1 MKRFATLM
9 VLFALVPTLLAAGPI
24 NKSIG
29 TKTTTSIVGGKVL
42 QKMETIAEPN
52 PLPPAENLLE
62 KEKSKPLPNTQRIQ
76 SLVRWQSTDGAAIA
90 NNVATNALGTNAF
103 VGWYLNNERASF
115 HDNNSATP
123 IWEFPTDNTPA
134 YYNVVALSA
143 DANIVALGS
152 NHNLYLFDKTSGTV
166 TFNFPIPG
174 NRTASQVAVS
184 RDGQLL
190 VCAAASPLAGGVH
203 RVYAFIPPST
213 TPIWTFDF
221 NDLQS
226 TGVYG
231 INISIDKSIVAV
243 NGKFYG
249 WILNASDGTVRT
261 QMDISNTESRIALS
275 ADGSVMATADLG
287 GFIKAFQYNSSQN
300 RYNLIWGYKVPVG
313 VTTNWAYSIAL
324 SADGLTLMAGTLIF
338 VDLTN
343 GIYDG
348 SVYLFDTF
356 GDGTPNWIKT
366 GLGDEVSGVALSDD
380 GSIGAATTWGDFY
393 NPSKPTIFIFERGSN
408 QEVFSVS
415 SPGSMFGLAM
425 SADGKTV
432 IAGGKHVHARQIG
445 SGGDVYDIG
454 VDLGGGAI
462 SGTVLLGGVPPNQSG
477 TLVQV
482 LGTRRTGTTLPSGQ
496 YVVPNVPPGTY
507 SVRISHLGYVG
518 TTLTSITVTGTDTTR
533 NVNATLP
540 QAGAAPT
547 NLVASGGLNSRIVLN
562 WTNPTFDNNR
572 GIDKETPPVLETS
585 PFQTTV
591 SALHPN
597 QIKAPLFSWATD
609 VVPPD
614 SLKIYRSIRTGGPYY
629 LKKVLVG
636 AVSSYIDSSVF
647 PLKDYYYR
655 VTAVNG
661 QGESAYSN
669 EAHGTVDS
677 SFLQFSFTAPQQTTG
692 ITPTIDGTIN
702 PAEWIDAIKVDVSD
716 VFGNGGGV
724 PFPRGSAFMWFKYD
738 SVAGKL
744 YVAGEDFLN
753 NDGLAANEGFGIYVD
768 DNHNRRYEPIGTDPL
783 LREGNY
789 WGLYGS
795 PFRFREIFTG
805 GGVGTIDTVSGGQ
818 LGISNATGHFT
829 GELSIPI
836 SFFNETHLRVFG
848 PDKIIGA
855 GIYLRGISGT
865 GASLYHGWWPQTNSD
880 IFNPLGYGD
889 IHIPINLLSPPIPP
903 SNLQVTRQGSQ
914 LRVTWTGP
922 THGINGDPLTVP
934 VTLELSR
941 NGAPY
946 RTFPTG
952 VQTWTDS
959 NVVAQDW
966 YEYKLRGS
974 ITVASPSAGTYFGP
988 YSPTV
993 GTFAVSDPQLTK
1005 LIYDDGIPESFYFVT
1020 FPYDGNAFAV
1030 KFTPQQYPAR
1040 VYRVQAFTAS
1050 SNSPILVSIHGD
1062 SSGLPGPMLAG
1073 QYEGETFQTAG
1084 VDSFLVTVPGTDP
1097 PTIANGSF
1105 WIVLSYLPSSPLAPL
1120 IAGDNTPPVD
1130 GRSFYFT
1137 TTTGWVQM
1145 PNADLVVRAFITGQT
1160 QGVDGGKDLP
1170 KVFALEQNY
1179 PNPFNPSTKIS
1190 YQLPERSFVSLNVF
1204 DVLGRE
1210 VATLINEEKEP
1221 GTYSTVWNAKNAAS
1235 GMYFYRLTA
1244 GAFTDVKKLLLV
1256 K

>member
-9 VLFALVPTLLAAGPI
+9 VLFALVPSLLTAGPI
-24 NKSIG
+24 NKTIG
-29 TKTTTSIVGGKVL
+29 TKTTTSIVGGRVL

-52 PLPPAENLLE
+52 PLPPAQNLLE
-62 KEKSKPLPNTQRIQ
+62 REKSKPIPNTQRIL

-90 NNVATNALGTNAF
+90 NNVATNAIGTNAF
-103 VGWYLNNERASF
+103 IGWYLNNERASF

-123 IWEFPTDNTPA
+123 IWEFPTDNTPT

-152 NHNLYLFDKTSGTV
+152 NHNLYLFDKTSGTI
-166 TFNFPIPG
+166 TFNFPIPDS
-174 NRTASQVAVS
+174 RIASQVAVS

-190 VCAAASPLAGGVH
+190 VCAAQSPLAGGIH

-221 NDLQS
+221 SDGQS
-226 TGVYG
+226 TGIYG

-249 WILNASDGTVRT
+249 YILNASNGTERT
-261 QMDISNTESRIALS
+261 ELPISNTESRLALS
-275 ADGSVMATADLG
+275 ADGSVMGISELS
-287 GFIKAFQYNSSQN
+287 GFIKAFVYNSGQS
-300 RYNLIWGYKVPVG
+300 RYDLLWQYRIPPG
-313 VTTNWAYSIAL
+313 VTTNWASAVAV
-324 SADGLTLMAGTLIF
+324 SADGLTLMAGSLVF

-356 GDGTPNWIKT
+356 GEGTPNWIKT
-366 GLGDEVSGVALSDD
+366 GLGDEVTGVALSDD
-380 GSIGAATTWGDFY
+380 GSLGAATTWGDFY
-393 NPSKPTIFIFERGSN
+393 NPSKPTTFVFERGSN

-415 SPGSMFGLAM
+415 SPGSMFALAM

-432 IAGGKHVHARQIG
+432 VAGGKHTHARQFG
-445 SGGDVYDIG
+445 SGGDVFDIA

-518 TTLTSITVTGTDTTR
+518 TTLTNITVTGTDTTR

-572 GIDKETPPVLETS
+572 GIDKETPPSVEAR

-591 SALHPN
+591 SARHPN
-597 QIKAPLFSWATD
+597 QSNAPRFSWTND

-614 SLKIYRSIRTGGPYY
+614 SVKIYRAIRTGGPYY
-629 LKKVLVG
+629 LKRVLVG
-636 AVSSYIDSSVF
+636 AVSTYTDSAVF

-677 SFLQFSFTAPQQTTG
+677 SFLQFSFTVPQQTGT
-692 ITPTIDGTIN
+692 TPTIDGTIN

-724 PFPRGSAFMWFKYD
+724 PLPRGSAFMWFKFD

-753 NDGLAANEGFGIYVD
+753 SDGLAANEGFGIYVD
-768 DNHNRRYEPIGTDPL
+768 DNHNGQFEPIGTDPL

-805 GGVGTIDTVSGGQ
+805 GGVGVVDTVAGGQ
-818 LGISNATGHFT
+818 LGISNSTGHFT

-836 SFFNETHLRVFG
+836 SLFNETHLRVFG
-848 PDKIIGA
+848 TDKTIGTA
-855 GIYLRGISGT
+855 IYLRGISGT
-865 GASLYHGWWPQTNSD
+865 GASLYHGWWPQTNTD
-880 IFNPLGYGD
+880 LFNPLGFGG
-889 IHIPINLLSPPIPP
+889 IHIPIRLLAPPRPP
-903 SNLQVTRQGSQ
+903 SNLQVNRQGSQ
-914 LRVTWTGP
+914 MRVTWTDP
-922 THGINGDPLTVP
+922 TQGINGDPLTVP
-934 VTLELSR
+934 ATLELWR
-941 NGAPY
+941 NGSAW

-952 VQTWTDS
+952 VQSWTDS
-959 NVVAQDW
+959 NTVAQGW
-966 YEYKLRGS
+966 YEYKMRGS
-974 ITVASPSAGTYFGP
+974 ITIASPSAGTYFGP
-988 YSPTV
+988 FSPTV
-993 GTFAVSDPQLTK
+993 GGFAVSDPQLTEM
-1005 LIYDDGIPESFYFVT
+1005 LYDDGIPDAFYVVDFT
-1020 FPYDGNAFAV
+1020 YNGNLFGIR
-1030 KFTPQQYPAR
+1030 FTPQQYPAR
-1040 VYRVQAFTAS
+1040 VYQVEAFTNNGNA
-1050 SNSPILVSIHGD
+1050 PIQVYIYSD
-1062 SSGLPGPMLAG
+1062 SSGVPGHPLAG
-1073 QYEGETFQTAG
+1073 PYTGTTFQTAG
-1084 VDSFLVTVPGTDP
+1084 IDSFLVTLPANDP
-1097 PTIANGSF
+1097 PTITSGDF
-1105 WIVLSYLPSSPLAPL
+1105 QVVLAYLPTSPGAPG
-1120 IAGDNTPPVD
+1120 IGADVTPPVI
-1130 GRSFYFT
+1130 GRSMYFT
-1137 TTTGWVQM
+1137 NSAGWTAIQGV
-1145 PNADLVVRAFITGQT
+1145 DLMVRAFITGQT
-1160 QGVDGGKDLP
+1160 QGVAEGKDLP

-1179 PNPFNPSTKIS
+1179 PNPFNPSTQIS
-1190 YQLPERSFVSLNVF
+1190 YQLPSQSFVSLKIF
-1204 DVLGRE
+1204 DILGRE
-1210 VATLINEEKEP
+1210 VATLVNEEKEP
-1221 GTYSTVWNAKNAAS
+1221 GTYSAVWNAKDAAS

-1244 GAFTDVKKLLLV
+1244 GAFTDVKKLMVL